1 MNKFK
6 LTTSYVPC
14 GDQPQAI
21 EKLVKGINDN
31 VKSQVLL
38 GITGSGKTFTMA
50 NVIQQ
55 VQRPT
60 LIIAHNKTLA
70 AQLYQEFKAFFP
82 DNAVEYFVSYYDYY
96 QPEAYI
102 ARTDTYIEKDMAI
115 NDRIDKMRL
124 SATRSLLERNDVII
138 IASVSC
144 IYGLG
149 SPEYYSGMNL
159 QMAVGQERRRDDI
172 LLHLVDMQYKR
183 NDFDFSRATFRVR
196 GDVLDI
202 YPAYE
207 EDLGIRVEFFGDEI
221 ERISEID
228 PLTGKTIKRI
238 ESATIYPSSHHV
250 TPEEVRLQALE
261 TIKAEM
267 HERIDFYEKE
277 KRYIERQRI
286 QERVM
291 YDLEMIKEI
300 GFCKGIENYSRHFS
314 RRMPGDPPPCLIDYF
329 PSDYLLII
337 DESHQTIPQLGAM
350 YNGDRARKDTLIE
363 FGFRLPSAYD
373 NRPMKFEETYKKM
386 QQVVYVSATP
396 GKWELSET
404 QGEIIEQV
412 IRPTGLLDPEIEIRK
427 ATGQVDDCL
436 DAIHKEIKKG
446 GRVLVTTLTKRL
458 SEELTNYLLELNIKA
473 KYLHSEI
480 DTIERIQIISDLRKG
495 EFDVLVG
502 INLLREG
509 LDIPEVTLVA
519 ILDADKEGFLRSE
532 TSLIQTCGRA
542 ARNSEGRV
550 IMYADKITESIRKT
564 VEVTRARRQVQE
576 EYNLKHG
583 ITPTTVKRDI
593 SLLVEDLIEGDG
605 ETEAEF
611 EKRFGRGSEKKLVKG
626 SESDKI
632 VSYPTHDKQKAQP
645 ELRAAEEKHPYMTLE
660 EIQAKIQENEKEMKR
675 AAKEMRYEDAARHR
689 DNMRKFQKMIV
700 AFG

>member
-1 MNKFK
+1 MFK
-6 LTTSYVPC
+6 LKTDYLPC

-21 EKLVKGINDN
+21 DKLVEGLETGRKA
-31 VKSQVLL
+31 QVLL

-50 NVIQQ
+50 NVIAK

-82 DNAVEYFVSYYDYY
+82 ENAVEYFVSYYDYY

-102 ARTDTYIEKDMAI
+102 ARTDTFIEKDMAI

-138 IASVSC
+138 VASVSC

-159 QMAVGQERRRDDI
+159 KMAVGETRRRDDI
-172 LLHLVDMQYKR
+172 LLHLVEMQYKR
-183 NDFDFSRATFRVR
+183 NDYDFSRATFRVR
-196 GDVLDI
+196 GDVLDVF
-202 YPAYE
+202 PAYE
-207 EDLGIRVEFFGDEI
+207 EDLAIRVEFFGDEI
-221 ERISEID
+221 ERMSEMD
-228 PLTGKTIKRI
+228 PLTGKVLRRI
-238 ESATIYPSSHHV
+238 EDATIYPSSHHV
-250 TPEEVRLQALE
+250 TPEEVRLHAIE

-267 HERIDFYEKE
+267 HERIEYYEKAQ
-277 KRYIERQRI
+277 RYIERQRI
-286 QERVM
+286 QERTM
-291 YDLEMIKEI
+291 HDLEMIREV

-314 RRMPGDPPPCLIDYF
+314 RRLAGQPPPCLIDYF
-329 PSDYLLII
+329 PPNYLLII

-350 YNGDRARKDTLIE
+350 YNGDRARKDALVE

-373 NRPMKFEETYKKM
+373 NRPLKFEETYSKM
-386 QQVVYVSATP
+386 KQVVYVSATP
-396 GKWELSET
+396 GKWELAET
-404 QGEIIEQV
+404 DGEIIEQV
-412 IRPTGLLDPEIEIRK
+412 IRPTGLLDPEIEIRP
-427 ATGQVDDCL
+427 ASGQVDDCL
-436 DAIHKEIKKG
+436 HAIHQEVHKG
-446 GRVLVTTLTKRL
+446 GRILVTTLTKRL
-458 SEELTNYLLELNIKA
+458 AEDLTKYLTELEIKA
-473 KYLHSEI
+473 KYLHSDI
-480 DTIERIQIISDLRKG
+480 DTIERIQILSDLRKG

-509 LDIPEVTLVA
+509 LDLPEVTLVA

-564 VEVTRARRQVQE
+564 VEVTRTRRANQDA
-576 EYNLKHG
+576 YNKAHG
-583 ITPTTVKRDI
+583 IIPKTVKREI
-593 SLLVEDLIEGDG
+593 SLLIEP
-605 ETEAEF
+605 EEVLQE
-611 EKRFGRGSEKKLVKG
+611 EKEEIDREKSVT
-626 SESDKI
+626 
-632 VSYPTHDKQKAQP
+632 YPTYEDKRKKAKP
-645 ELRAAEEKHPYMTLE
+645 ELMAAEEPHEYLTLNE
-660 EIQAKIQENEKEMKR
+660 VRAKIQEHEKEMKR

-689 DNMRKFQKMIV
+689 DLMRKFQQV
-700 AFG
+700 ELTLGSTP